1 MHSIKY
7 DFDANK
13 AVVMLD
19 WSRKTK
25 GLPTNIK
32 KMPLANPDK
41 LSTLP
46 YPYGKVTEGGHLLM
60 MAAARPTARPA
71 QSKSMW
77 MLSVKSPSEPVT
89 KP

>member
-1 MHSIKY
+1 
-7 DFDANK
+7 
-13 AVVMLD
+13 
-19 WSRKTK
+19 
-25 GLPTNIK
+25 
-32 KMPLANPDK
+32 MPLANPDK

-46 YPYGKVTEGGHLLM
+46 YPYGKLTEGGHLLM

-77 MLSVKSPSEPVT
+77 MLSVKSPREPVT

>member
-1 MHSIKY
+1 MHSIEY
-7 DFDANK
+7 DFDADK
-13 AVVMLD
+13 ADAQLD
-19 WSRKTK
+19 RSRKTK
-25 GLPTNIK
+25 GSPTNIK
-32 KMPLANPDK
+32 KIPLANPDK

-46 YPYGKVTEGGHLLM
+46 YPYGKLTEGGHLLM

-77 MLSVKSPSEPVT
+77 MLSVKSPSEPVM